1 MTSTCSAVTIL
12 ATSIVLAVFIIA
24 GVSHDERE
32 GFSGE
37 EECHRR
43 SHGGHVHHHH
53 HYYGA
58 GECRRRSD
66 MSRQLTPAT
75 LEESTGHHPHQHR
88 GPKSDKA
95 EMYGG
100 KPWRNPQSI
109 EDPRLEKPLDDLEA
123 GK

>member
-1 MTSTCSAVTIL
+1 MCSVVTIL
-12 ATSIVLAVFIIA
+12 ATSIVLAVFIVA
-24 GVSHDERE
+24 GVSHDETE
-32 GFSGE
+32 GFSDGE
-37 EECHRR
+37 GCHHR

-58 GECRRRSD
+58 GECRRSD
-66 MSRQLTPAT
+66 MSRQLTPAA
-75 LEESTGHHPHQHR
+75 LGESTDHHPHHHSE
-88 GPKSDKA
+88 PESDKA
-95 EMYGG
+95 GMYGG